1 MSGSVGHFSISKG
14 HPSLIFFSL
23 GVQMFG
29 PHAPMGR
36 TIFRFGVRLIILAAS
51 FSSDLTVS
59 QLPLCQSS
67 VCSAGTFDVEGS
79 VALRQLKARQR
90 AAQFL
95 SHATFGAQKEEV
107 QDLADRMVQ
116 IGVRRACSEWIDDQF
131 ALPPS
136 FQVDTIDQMMS
147 DHGFTVDS
155 EEYVTRYRYHA
166 FYHNA
171 LKGPDQ
177 LRQRVAWALSQI
189 FVISDRGGE
198 FNDGAVNRDG
208 VPHWYGPSNY
218 YDKLVAGASGNYRQI
233 LEDISLHPVMGIY
246 LSHLRN
252 VKADPENN
260 VFPDENYAR
269 EIMQLFSIGLHELH
283 IDGRPKVD
291 AEGNLIPTY
300 DNDTIE
306 NLARVFTGLTYSRAE
321 YFLYGEPR
329 DLVSPMSMWEQHHDS
344 NEKVLPSGAILPSHS
359 AAVGDGMQDI
369 RAALDDL
376 VAHNNV
382 APFIAIRLI
391 QRLVRSNPSRAY
403 IRRVARAFNRSP
415 EGIRGDL
422 KATVKAVL
430 MDPEAFRGIR
440 VRSYRSPTRLS
451 VESRGTQYS
460 RLQEPMM
467 RYLTMVRCL
476 NPEVTYNGQRSSW
489 MMMSR
494 TQDELGQSP
503 FGAPSVFNFYLPTYQ
518 PPGPLASAVA
528 TRRHPDPRLVAPE
541 FQLMTTVMA
550 NRYANRIR
558 YELYNGGIEFTHWS
572 PTGNH
577 NRSEIRYPFE
587 QWVQR
592 INDDPESVVDE
603 LNWLLCGGTLED
615 ETKRV
620 VVESMRDV
628 VVARPWV
635 SDHHRFT
642 SILYAI
648 VSSPDYVIR
657 E

>member
-1 MSGSVGHFSISKG
+1 MTGLLGPNGPAHNGFVASLFVSAVFLTSIS
-14 HPSLIFFSL
+14 LD
-23 GVQMFG
+23 V
-29 PHAPMGR
+29 
-36 TIFRFGVRLIILAAS
+36 
-51 FSSDLTVS
+51 
-59 QLPLCQSS
+59 
-67 VCSAGTFDVEGS
+67 SAGTFDVDGS
-79 VALRQLKARQR
+79 GALRKLRAKQR
-90 AAQFL
+90 SAQFL
-95 SHATFGAQKEEV
+95 SHATFGATQEEV
-107 QDLADRMVQ
+107 QELTDRMLQ
-116 IGVRRACSEWIDDQF
+116 IGVRRACSEWIDQQF
-131 ALPPS
+131 AMTPS
-136 FQVDTIDQMMS
+136 FQVDTIKRMMA
-147 DHGFTVDS
+147 DHGLTVDS

-171 LKGPDQ
+171 LQSPDQ

-189 FVISDRGGE
+189 FVISDRDGQ
-198 FNDGAVNRDG
+198 FNDGSLNRDG
-208 VPHWYGPSNY
+208 VPHWFGPSNF
-218 YDKLVAGASGNYRQI
+218 YDKLVAGASGTYRAM
-233 LEDISLHPVMGIY
+233 LEDITLHPVMGIY

-269 EIMQLFSIGLHELH
+269 EIMQLFSIGLHELQV
-283 IDGRPKVD
+283 DGRPKTD
-291 AEGNLIPTY
+291 NEGNLIATY

-321 YFLYGEPR
+321 YFWYGEPR

-344 NEKVLPSGAILPSHS
+344 DEKALPSGAVLPAHS
-359 AAVGDGMQDI
+359 AAIGDGMKDI

-376 VAHNNV
+376 AGHDNV
-382 APFIAIRLI
+382 GPFIALRLI

-403 IRRVARAFNRSP
+403 IRRVARVFNQSP
-415 EGIRGDL
+415 EGVRGDL

-430 MDPEAFRGIR
+430 LDPEAFRGIR
-440 VRSYRSPTRLS
+440 VRTYRSPSRLS
-451 VESRGTQYS
+451 VEARGTQHS
-460 RLQEPMM
+460 RLKEPML
-467 RYLTMVRCL
+467 RYLGMVRCL
-476 NPEVTYNGQRSSW
+476 DPEFTYNSQPSPW
-489 MMMSR
+489 LVMSR

-518 PPGPLASAVA
+518 PPGPLAGVTAS
-528 TRRHPDPRLVAPE
+528 RRYPDPRLVAPE

-577 NRSEIRYPFE
+577 KKSELRYPFE
-587 QWVQR
+587 PWVQR

-620 VVESMRDV
+620 AIESMRDV
-628 VVARPWV
+628 VVERPWV

-642 SILYAI
+642 AILYSI
-648 VSSPDYVIR
+648 VCSPDYVIGQ
-657 E
+657 